1 MEFGEFTHGNHTA
14 SPLRLGLG
22 QPSHRVRDAAS
33 AGRARPIRGRAELEA
48 E

>member
-1 MEFGEFTHGNHTA
+1 MEFGEFTHGNRTPGVAA
-14 SPLRLGLG
+14 SAGWASR
-22 QPSHRVRDAAS
+22 RTVRDAAS